1 MKSQNERPSESLS
14 EPTLVIRFL
23 EETAGNYGTHAT
35 DAEYGHTVD
44 GWNGLNVILAHV
56 RLRME
61 EIASQLEQQ
70 GL

>member
-1 MKSQNERPSESLS
+1 MKDETDRPSESLS

-23 EETAGNYGTHAT
+23 EETAGNYGTYAT

-56 RLRME
+56 RLRLE
-61 EIASQLEQQ
+61 EVARQLEQQ
-70 GL
+70 NL

>member
-1 MKSQNERPSESLS
+1 MRNENERPSESLS

-23 EETAGNYGTHAT
+23 EETAGNYGTYASDT
-35 DAEYGHTVD
+35 EYGYSVD
-44 GWNGLNVILAHV
+44 GWNGFNAVLAHV

-70 GL
+70 GH